1 MSSEQSNTSEDLER
15 CLEQLARCCAAL
27 NMPVFLVLQESE
39 KSFRSVLANEQ
50 YAKGAQMKLL
60 RTLVKAGNLDQFLRQ
75 ISIEAQK
82 EGHSSLFLKA
92 IGIPENPS

>member
-82 EGHSSLFLKA
+82 DGHSSLFLKA
-92 IGIPENPS
+92 IGIPETPS